1 MVNLP
6 TGNTHDHNTSISTK
20 TRRLLLLVSMSESN
34 TQKPTIAL
42 FGSTGNTGKVVLRNL
57 LRRHEYRLNIYARSA
72 QKLYS
77 LFPEPRDNDQ
87 VKLCIGKIQ
96 DVEIVLDCLSGAKVV
111 ICTLGNDGMSPDTIL
126 EDSALALVNALK
138 VLKKQDGAMWE
149 EPRLI
154 YLSSASENER
164 FSAPR
169 PRLVHWMITT
179 AFQMG
184 YVDLQRAQRI
194 LLEDPSICSLL
205 LVQPNVLVD
214 EPGTGPFISAEYA
227 KLGCSYKDL
236 GNAFV
241 DLATNDTY
249 RTLATVAVSS
259 DGVNDLRYAP
269 VIVSKL
275 FLGFFVNF
283 FPWGV
288 QIHRFLERMW

>member
-1 MVNLP
+1 
-6 TGNTHDHNTSISTK
+6 
-20 TRRLLLLVSMSESN
+20 MSQSN

-42 FGSTGNTGKVVLRNL
+42 FGSTGNTGKVVLRTL
-57 LRRHEYRLNIYARSA
+57 LRRNDYCLNIYARSA

-77 LFPEPRDNDQ
+77 LFPELRDNEQ

-96 DVEIVLDCLSGAKVV
+96 DADLVLDCLSGAKIV
-111 ICTLGNDGMSPDTIL
+111 ICTLGSDGMSPETIL

-138 VLKKQDGAMWE
+138 ILKKQAGAKWE
-149 EPRLI
+149 KPRLL
-154 YLSSASENER
+154 YLSSASENEQ

-184 YVDLQRAQRI
+184 YIDLQRAQRV
-194 LLEDPSICSLL
+194 LLEDHSLCSLL

-214 EPGTGPFISAEYA
+214 EPGTGFFISTEYA
-227 KLGCSYKDL
+227 TIGCSYEDL
-236 GNAFV
+236 GNGFV
-241 DLATNDTY
+241 ELATNDTY

-259 DGVNDLRYAP
+259 DGASALRYAP
-269 VIVSKL
+269 IIVSRL
-275 FLGFFVNF
+275 LLGFFVNLL
-283 FPWGV
+283 PWGV

>member
-1 MVNLP
+1 MA
-6 TGNTHDHNTSISTK
+6 
-20 TRRLLLLVSMSESN
+20 ESN
-34 TQKPTIAL
+34 IQKPTIAL
-42 FGSTGNTGKVVLRNL
+42 FGSTGNTGKVVLRTL
-57 LRRHEYRLNIYARSA
+57 LRRNEYSLHIYARSA

-77 LFPEPRDNDQ
+77 LFPELRDNDQ

-96 DVEIVLDCLSGAKVV
+96 DVGIVLDCLAGAKVI
-111 ICTLGNDGMSPDTIL
+111 ICTLGSDGMSPDTIL
-126 EDSALALVNALK
+126 GESALALVNALK
-138 VLKKQDGAMWE
+138 VLKEQDSAMWE

-169 PRLVHWMITT
+169 PRFVHWMITT

-184 YVDLQRAQRI
+184 YADLQRAQRI
-194 LLEDPSICSLL
+194 LLEDPSRCSLL

-214 EPGTGPFISAEYA
+214 EPGTGCFISAEYA
-227 KLGCSYKDL
+227 KIGCSYEDL
-236 GNAFV
+236 GNGFV
-241 DLATNDTY
+241 ELATNDTY

-259 DGVNDLRYAP
+259 YGASALRYGP
-269 VIVSKL
+269 IIVSKL
-275 FLGFFVNF
+275 FLGFFVNS